1 MTIEAE
7 VIAILARQSGVA
19 PAAIGPETTTDALG
33 LDSLGLVEV
42 IFAIE
47 ERFGISI
54 PVASAGDERDRD
66 FDLSTVAGIVAGV
79 AALRARPAAA

>member
-1 MTIEAE
+1 MTTEAE

-19 PAAIGPETTTDALG
+19 PAAIGPETTIEALG
-33 LDSLGLVEV
+33 LDSLGLVET

-54 PVASAGDERDRD
+54 PVAPAGDERD

>member
-19 PAAIGPETTTDALG
+19 PAAIGPETGIDALG
-33 LDSLGLVEV
+33 LDSLGLVET
-42 IFAIE
+42 IFALE

-54 PVASAGDERDRD
+54 PFAPAAEGRERE